1 MAINNSLK
9 YGVFQD
15 DAKIASVIP
24 IDKGKPNR
32 NEILNFRPVSTLNT
46 FSKTYE
52 KVIKDQLVSGFDK
65 YLSPFISAYRKGHS
79 TRHVL
84 TSLVEEW
91 RERLDIN
98 DIVGAT
104 LTDLS
109 KAYSLTD
116 TTSSNNK

>member
-1 MAINNSLK
+1 MAINNSPK

-15 DAKIASVIP
+15 DAKITSVIP

-32 NEILNFRPVSTLNT
+32 NEILNFRPISILNT

-91 RERLDIN
+91 RE
-98 DIVGAT
+98 
-104 LTDLS
+104 
-109 KAYSLTD
+109 
-116 TTSSNNK
+116 